1 MRIRIVGGGPAGLY
15 LAYLLARQ
23 DAGHDIELVEQ
34 NPEGATFGFGVVFSD
49 QALGFLAEDDPE
61 THALIAPEMERWRD
75 LRINHAGETVTL
87 DGIGFAAI
95 GRHRL
100 LALLAQRLASV
111 GVAPRYGARLEG
123 DALFDGADVVVG
135 ADGVNSTVRA
145 ARYFGTEIRWLAN
158 RFAWF
163 GAEVP
168 FETLT
173 QTFLAAEKGTFN
185 AHHYRFT
192 PTRSTFIVEADPA
205 TFAAYGLADL
215 DEERSAALC
224 AELFADV
231 LGGAPLL
238 TNKSH
243 WRQFPCLTNRR
254 WSAGN
259 AVLIG
264 DALRTAHF
272 SIGSGTRLALEDA
285 IALARALGEHP
296 NAPADAFATFETER
310 RPAVE
315 KLVGAAEASAEW
327 YERFPDHMRRDPYD
341 LAWSYIQRSGRV
353 DPARLRRLSPGFVAA
368 YEARKG
374 ALDDA

>member
-23 DAGHDIELVEQ
+23 DAGHEIELVEQ

-75 LRINHAGETVTL
+75 LRINHAGETVAL

-100 LALLAQRLASV
+100 LALLTQRLASV
-111 GVAPRYGARLEG
+111 GVVPRYGVRLEG
-123 DALFDGADVVVG
+123 EAVFDGADVVVG

-145 ARYFGTEIRWLAN
+145 ARDFGTEIRWLAN

-173 QTFLAAEKGTFN
+173 QTFLTAEKGTFN

-205 TFAAYGLADL
+205 TFAAYGLATL
-215 DEERSAALC
+215 DEARSAALC

-231 LGGAPLL
+231 LEGAALL
-238 TNKSH
+238 TNKSQ
-243 WRQFPCLTNRR
+243 WRRFPCLTSRR

-285 IALARALGEHP
+285 IALARALGAHP
-296 NAPADAFATFETER
+296 NAPADAFAAFEAER

-315 KLVGAAEASAEW
+315 KLVAAAEASADW
-327 YERFPDHMRRDPYD
+327 YERFPEHMRRDAYD